1 MYSVVLLLGLVSI
14 AAAVTQYV
22 DSSTVVTGSMS
33 GSGKNN
39 IKDNKGNTQ
48 FTASGSLV
56 DKDIQL
62 DFGSSK
68 TVKSF
73 YIDQKQI
80 FSATYAKLDVYIGET
95 PNTGSYT
102 SLNTKC
108 CSGCWWRGI
117 SNCDGTGRY
126 MQFRMANSDA
136 HPTFYIADILV
147 FDQEDKSSSG
157 TLKISGPPGAAY
169 SNTLWKTL
177 LKGSDKN

>member
-73 YIDQKQI
+73 YID
-80 FSATYAKLDVYIGET
+80 
-95 PNTGSYT
+95 
-102 SLNTKC
+102 
-108 CSGCWWRGI
+108 
-117 SNCDGTGRY
+117 
-126 MQFRMANSDA
+126 
-136 HPTFYIADILV
+136 
-147 FDQEDKSSSG
+147 
-157 TLKISGPPGAAY
+157 
-169 SNTLWKTL
+169 
-177 LKGSDKN
+177 

>member
-1 MYSVVLLLGLVSI
+1 MYSVVLSLGLASI

-22 DSSTVVTGSMS
+22 DSSTVVTGTMA
-33 GSGKNN
+33 GTGKNK
-39 IKDNKGNTQ
+39 IKDNKGATQ
-48 FTASGSLV
+48 FQGTPPYK

-68 TVKSF
+68 VVKSF

-80 FSATYAKLDVYIGET
+80 FSPPYAIMDVYIGDT

-102 SLNTKC
+102 SSNTKC

-117 SNCDGTGRY
+117 SSCDGTGRY
-126 MQFRMANSDA
+126 MQFRMKNEANYW
-136 HPTFYIADILV
+136 FYIADILV
-147 FDQEDKSSSG
+147 FDTEDKGSDG
-157 TLKISGPPGAAY
+157 TLSISGPPGAAY
-169 SNTLWKTL
+169 SVSVWRNL